1 MLCSVLF
8 CSGPRIMM
16 HTYSCIRYRE
26 ASEYYTQCK
35 CLLTDWRMPAV
46 YCTCLTVLEKD
57 TSGTNPPPSQLGPT
71 PLSVAIRTRLHR
83 PKQCQEPSP
92 RRNFTLRGSRGR
104 GWARKEMSCVESLLC
119 VSFSGPVCSPQFH
132 FDSRDARMLLPTKE
146 WMKWCTEN
154 RLSLYLSFSFFSPSL
169 PFVSFFSGCRSF
181 FFSCCLLV

>member
-1 MLCSVLF
+1 MEFVRHSDLSSLVSFSILAGLRTQHCVGLVGVTKYAVRSELMLCSVLF

-26 ASEYYTQCK
+26 ASEYYTQ
-35 CLLTDWRMPAV
+35 
-46 YCTCLTVLEKD
+46 Y

-146 WMKWCTEN
+146 
-154 RLSLYLSFSFFSPSL
+154 
-169 PFVSFFSGCRSF
+169 
-181 FFSCCLLV
+181 